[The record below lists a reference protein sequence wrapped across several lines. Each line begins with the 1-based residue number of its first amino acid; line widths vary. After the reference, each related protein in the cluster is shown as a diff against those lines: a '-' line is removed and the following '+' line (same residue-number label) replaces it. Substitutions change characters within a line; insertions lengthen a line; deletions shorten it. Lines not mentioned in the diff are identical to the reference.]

1 MHTQRPDNS
10 QSRRGLHP
18 LVGTAYGPRTVSW
31 AFAALIVIS
40 TMADTRPLPA
50 VTVALVGLGWPQAA
64 FLLGRRAVD
73 PRRAGLRHLDVDG
86 ILAGLFIGMTGY
98 SPLPA
103 GSIAVVALGFSLM
116 MAGVPQVL
124 RGAAAIALGMA
135 ASLPLV
141 GFHPVYR
148 PGLLTIHACLA
159 FFAGAFGS
167 AAYFVN
173 RTTRDLVATRSEVRT
188 TNRLLADQ
196 ARKLELAVAESIEI
210 NEVARTVNAALD
222 LDDVLERV
230 LRSLRKVFEFDQA
243 GTLTISDDTGSLMLD
258 RFVGPGATEE
268 IESRLRSGSIP
279 LSATNSIFVRALR
292 SDGPLCIPDITQAS
306 ATAMVPSDLAFWE
319 LNPMRSIV
327 MCPLEIRDEVIG
339 LLCLGSR
346 SEPCRIDDR
355 ELLTIERYV
364 THVATAIWSARLF
377 REAQRARRLAER
389 ELEIGREIQAEF
401 LPECLPD
408 IPGWELAASL
418 HSARQV
424 SGDFYDAF
432 ELDDGRIA
440 FVVADVCDKGV
451 GAALYMALFR
461 SLLRATADGA
471 CDPDVPFAAR
481 VLRVINDYIADNHEP
496 SNMFATM
503 FVGAIDPASGALE
516 YANGGHEPPVVIRAD
531 SAVDRLEPT
540 GPAVGLMTGSR
551 FDSRHITL
559 DPGDTLIAFSDGV
572 TEARALDGSMYTE
585 ERLLTLVGEGAD
597 TAQAALDRIESALEQ
612 HTHGGPRHDD
622 TTLLAIRRS
631 RLADTLAAGIEEGV
645 A

>member
-1 MHTQRPDNS
+1 
-10 QSRRGLHP
+10 
-18 LVGTAYGPRTVSW
+18 VSW

-40 TMADTRPLPA
+40 TMSGQSPLLIAA
-50 VTVALVGLGWPQAA
+50 VAAVGLGWPQAA
-64 FLLGRRAVD
+64 FLLGRRAAD
-73 PRRAGLRHLDVDG
+73 QRRAGLRHLDVDG
-86 ILAGLFIGMTGY
+86 ILAGLFIGFTGF

-116 MAGVPQVL
+116 MAGVRQVL
-124 RGAAAIALGMA
+124 RGAVSAALGMA
-135 ASLPLV
+135 ASVPVV
-141 GFHPVYR
+141 GFHPVYQ
-148 PGLLTIHACLA
+148 PGLLTINACLA

-173 RTTRDLVATRSEVRT
+173 RTTRALVATKAEIRDS
-188 TNRLLADQ
+188 NRILADQ
-196 ARKLELAVAESIEI
+196 SRKLELAVAESIEI

-292 SDGPLCIPDITQAS
+292 SDGPLCIPDITQDS

-346 SEPCRIDDR
+346 SEPCRLDDR

-401 LPECLPD
+401 LPERLPD
-408 IPGWELAASL
+408 IPGWEVAARL
-418 HSARQV
+418 RSARQV

-432 ELDDGRIA
+432 ELGDGRIA

-461 SLLRATADGA
+461 SLLRAAADGA
-471 CDPDVPFAAR
+471 HEPDAPFAAGA
-481 VLRVINDYIADNHEP
+481 LRTINDYIADNHER

-503 FVGAIDPASGALE
+503 FVGAIDPATGALE
-516 YANGGHEPPVVIRAD
+516 YANGGHEPPAVVRAD
-531 SAVDRLEPT
+531 GAVDRLEPT
-540 GPAVGLMTGSR
+540 GPAVGLMIGSR
-551 FDSRHITL
+551 FDNRRIAL
-559 DPGDTLIAFSDGV
+559 EPGDTLIAFSDGV
-572 TEARALDGSMYTE
+572 TEARARDGSMYSE
-585 ERLLTLVGEGAD
+585 KRLLALVGEGAA
-597 TAQAALDRIESALEQ
+597 TARRALDRIESDLER
-612 HTHGGPRHDD
+612 HMSGGPRSDD
-622 TTLLAIRRS
+622 TTLLAVRR
-631 RLADTLAAGIEEGV
+631 AALSDSVALEIEEGV